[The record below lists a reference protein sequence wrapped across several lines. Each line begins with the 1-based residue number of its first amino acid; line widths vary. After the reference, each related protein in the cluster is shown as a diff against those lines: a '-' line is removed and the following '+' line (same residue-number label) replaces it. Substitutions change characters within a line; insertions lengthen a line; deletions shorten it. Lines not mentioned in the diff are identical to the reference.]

1 MPRRALPTAA
11 SQGPYVPPEGVLFVI
26 GGNERELQGQAHV
39 LAGKCERCGQATR
52 SGGLE
57 ASQPGRSPLVRMQT
71 AAKKKRMVKSS
82 YHPSN
87 TRKNIKKNEK

>member
-57 ASQPGRSPLVRMQT
+57 ASQPGAVSARTYANSG
-71 AAKKKRMVKSS
+71 KKETNGKIVLSS
-82 YHPSN
+82 FKY
-87 TRKNIKKNEK
+87 KEKY